1 MYYWIFGLLGLAAL
15 GLDQWVK
22 AWTTPHL
29 ALGET
34 TPLLPGLV
42 ELMRVHNY
50 GAAWSSFSGQK
61 WLLLGVTGVIVLAVA
76 WLLVRKVVRHPVGIL
91 ACCLILSGGI
101 GNILDRLRLGYVVD
115 MLHFQFWPSYPTFNV
130 ADMCIVSGAVL
141 GAVYYVYLY
150 EKHDRRKPNG
160 ADDATGNG

>member
-22 AWTTPHL
+22 AWTTAHL

-91 ACCLILSGGI
+91 ACCPVSYTHLTLPTIL
-101 GNILDRLRLGYVVD
+101 RV
-115 MLHFQFWPSYPTFNV
+115 
-130 ADMCIVSGAVL
+130 
-141 GAVYYVYLY
+141 
-150 EKHDRRKPNG
+150 
-160 ADDATGNG
+160 

>member
-22 AWTTPHL
+22 AWTTAHL

-76 WLLVRKVVRHPVGIL
+76 WLLVRKVVRPHPLRRHRQYSRPAAAGLCGGYAAFPVL
-91 ACCLILSGGI
+91 AQLSHVQRG
-101 GNILDRLRLGYVVD
+101 GYVYR
-115 MLHFQFWPSYPTFNV
+115 F
-130 ADMCIVSGAVL
+130 
-141 GAVYYVYLY
+141 
-150 EKHDRRKPNG
+150 RRRFRGGLLCVPL
-160 ADDATGNG
+160 

>member
-22 AWTTPHL
+22 AWTTVHL

>member
-1 MYYWIFGLLGLAAL
+1 MLYVILGALLLAA
-15 GLDQWVK
+15 DQYVK
-22 AWTTPHL
+22 FWTVSHL
-29 ALGET
+29 AEGGSA
-34 TPLLPGLV
+34 PLIPGFV
-42 ELMRVHNY
+42 ELLRVHNY

-61 WLLLGVTGVIVLAVA
+61 WLLLGVTGVIVLAVV

>member
-22 AWTTPHL
+22 AWTTAHL

-34 TPLLPGLV
+34 APLLPGLV

-76 WLLVRKVVRHPVGIL
+76 WLLPHPLRRHRQYSRPAAAGLCGGYAAFPVL
-91 ACCLILSGGI
+91 AQLSHVQRG
-101 GNILDRLRLGYVVD
+101 GYVYR
-115 MLHFQFWPSYPTFNV
+115 F
-130 ADMCIVSGAVL
+130 
-141 GAVYYVYLY
+141 
-150 EKHDRRKPNG
+150 RRRFRGGLLCVPL
-160 ADDATGNG
+160 

>member
-22 AWTTPHL
+22 AWTTAHL
-29 ALGET
+29 AFGET
-34 TPLLPGLV
+34 APLLPGLV

>member
-22 AWTTPHL
+22 AWTTAHL

-61 WLLLGVTGVIVLAVA
+61 WLLLGVTGVAVGAESGAASGGDSGLLPHPLRRHRQYSRPAAAGLCGGYAPFPVLAQ
-76 WLLVRKVVRHPVGIL
+76 
-91 ACCLILSGGI
+91 LSHVQRG
-101 GNILDRLRLGYVVD
+101 GYVYR
-115 MLHFQFWPSYPTFNV
+115 F
-130 ADMCIVSGAVL
+130 
-141 GAVYYVYLY
+141 
-150 EKHDRRKPNG
+150 RRRFRGGLLCVPL
-160 ADDATGNG
+160 

>member
-22 AWTTPHL
+22 AWTTAHL

-115 MLHFQFWPSYPTFNV
+115 MIETQFMDFPVFNV
-130 ADMCIVSGAVL
+130 ADCFITCGCIALFASLAFCNK
-141 GAVYYVYLY
+141 AIWKD
-150 EKHDRRKPNG
+150 EKKK
-160 ADDATGNG
+160 

>member
-22 AWTTPHL
+22 AWTTAHL

-34 TPLLPGLV
+34 APLLPGLV

-76 WLLVRKVVRHPVGIL
+76 WLLVRKVVRHPAGIL
-91 ACCLILSGGI
+91 ACCLIQYSRPAAAGLCGGYAAFPVLAQLSHVQRG
-101 GNILDRLRLGYVVD
+101 GYVYR
-115 MLHFQFWPSYPTFNV
+115 F
-130 ADMCIVSGAVL
+130 
-141 GAVYYVYLY
+141 
-150 EKHDRRKPNG
+150 RRRFRGGLLCVPL
-160 ADDATGNG
+160 

>member
-22 AWTTPHL
+22 AWTTAHL

-101 GNILDRLRLGYVVD
+101 GNIIDRLSSMSADLNALKEKPSKRWETVVAAIITGAIGY
-115 MLHFQFWPSYPTFNV
+115 LLAS
-130 ADMCIVSGAVL
+130 IGIRI
-141 GAVYYVYLY
+141 G
-150 EKHDRRKPNG
+150 
-160 ADDATGNG
+160 

>member
-22 AWTTPHL
+22 AWTTAHL

-91 ACCLILSGGI
+91 ACCLILSAIFSTGCGWAMWWI
-101 GNILDRLRLGYVVD
+101 C
-115 MLHFQFWPSYPTFNV
+115 
-130 ADMCIVSGAVL
+130 CISSSGPAIPRSTWRICVSFPA
-141 GAVYYVYLY
+141 
-150 EKHDRRKPNG
+150 PF
-160 ADDATGNG
+160 